1 MKFTLEIDADCPGF
15 KAESPGETLEVA
27 QILRDLAAQLE
38 REESFDFTSGLLVSS
53 AGHSFGQWKWIQ
65 S

>member
-15 KAESPGETLEVA
+15 EAESPGETMEVA
-27 QILRDLAAQLE
+27 RILRDLATKLE

-53 AGHSFGQWKWIQ
+53 GGHSFGQWQWIP